1 MITHPNLKYLK
12 TLLIDDNEF
21 IRNSMEIA
29 FRQKGY
35 PLRTAATAEEGLEK
49 IAVENFDIVI
59 SDYRLPGINGLTF
72 LRHAGGSRPDMIK
85 ILISAGGDHATV
97 AAAYAIGVHDY
108 LQKPFTLNTL
118 WATLTMHVEKIESRR
133 RVIDLRSRREALRSR
148 GRAVGGKI

>member
-1 MITHPNLKYLK
+1 MITHPNLKNLK

-49 IAVENFDIVI
+49 MATEHFDIII

-72 LRHAGGSRPDMIK
+72 LKHAGGVRPDIIK
-85 ILISAGGDHATV
+85 ILISACGDHATI
-97 AAAYAIGVHDY
+97 AAAYAIGVNDY
-108 LQKPFTLNTL
+108 LQKPFVLDTL
-118 WATLTMHVEKIESRR
+118 WATLAMHAEKLKSRR
-133 RVIDLRSRREALRSR
+133 RVIDLQSRREALRTQ
-148 GRAVGGKI
+148 GRALGGKH

>member
-1 MITHPNLKYLK
+1 MITHRNLKNLK

-49 IAVENFDIVI
+49 MAAEHFDIII

-72 LRHAGGSRPDMIK
+72 LKHAGGTRPDIIK
-85 ILISAGGDHATV
+85 ILISACGDHATI

-108 LQKPFTLNTL
+108 LQKPFALDTL
-118 WATLTMHVEKIESRR
+118 WATLAMHAEKLVRR
-133 RVIDLRSRREALRSR
+133 RCVIDLRSRREALRTQ
-148 GRAVGGKI
+148 GRAVGGKL

>member
-1 MITHPNLKYLK
+1 MITHPNLKNLK

-49 IAVENFDIVI
+49 MAAEHFDIII

-72 LRHAGGSRPDMIK
+72 LKYADDTRPDIIK
-85 ILISAGGDHATV
+85 ILISACGDHATI
-97 AAAYAIGVHDY
+97 AAAYATGVHDY
-108 LQKPFTLNTL
+108 LQKPFTLDTL
-118 WATLTMHVEKIESRR
+118 WATLAMHAEKLEKRR
-133 RVIDLRSRREALRSR
+133 RVIDLRSRREALRAQ
-148 GRAVGGKI
+148 GRAVGGKL

>member
-1 MITHPNLKYLK
+1 MITHPNLKHLK

-49 IAVENFDIVI
+49 MATEHFDIII

-72 LRHAGGSRPDMIK
+72 LKHAGGVRPDIIK
-85 ILISAGGDHATV
+85 ILISACGDHATI
-97 AAAYAIGVHDY
+97 AAAYAIGVNDY
-108 LQKPFTLNTL
+108 LQKPFTLDTL
-118 WATLTMHVEKIESRR
+118 WATLAMHAERLNSRR
-133 RVIDLRSRREALRSR
+133 RVIDLRSRREALRTQ

>member
-1 MITHPNLKYLK
+1 MITHPNLKNLK

-49 IAVENFDIVI
+49 MAVENFDIII
-59 SDYRLPGINGLTF
+59 SDFRLPGINGLTF
-72 LRHAGGSRPDMIK
+72 LKHAGGARPDIIK
-85 ILISAGGDHATV
+85 ILISACGDHATV

-108 LQKPFTLNTL
+108 LQKPFTLDTL
-118 WATLTMHVEKIESRR
+118 WATLAMHAEKLESRR
-133 RVIDLRSRREALRSR
+133 RVIDLRSRREALRSQ
-148 GRAVGGKI
+148 GRALGGKH

>member
-1 MITHPNLKYLK
+1 MITHSNLKYLK

-49 IAVENFDIVI
+49 MAVENFDIVI

-72 LRHAGGSRPDMIK
+72 LKHAGGARPDMIK
-85 ILISAGGDHATV
+85 ILISACGDHATV
-97 AAAYAIGVHDY
+97 AEAYAIGVHDY
-108 LQKPFTLNTL
+108 LQKPFTLDTL
-118 WATLTMHVEKIESRR
+118 WATLAMHAERLASRR
-133 RVIDLRSRREALRSR
+133 RVIDLQSRRKALRR
-148 GRAVGGKI
+148 QGRAVGGKI

>member
-1 MITHPNLKYLK
+1 MITHSNLKYLK

-49 IAVENFDIVI
+49 MAVENFAIVI
-59 SDYRLPGINGLTF
+59 SDYRLPGINGLT
-72 LRHAGGSRPDMIK
+72 LLKHAGGARPDMIK
-85 ILISAGGDHATV
+85 ILISACGDHATV

-108 LQKPFTLNTL
+108 LQKPFTLDTL
-118 WATLTMHVEKIESRR
+118 WATLAMHAEKLENRR
-133 RVIDLRSRREALRSR
+133 RVIDLRSRREALRSQ
-148 GRAVGGKI
+148 GRAVGGKL